1 MKNNFTTNQ
10 HEPARNPAREPVS
23 GWMSNVTWRRPNK
36 CFTLN
41 EKLLGR
47 TRTTKR
53 YLNTSLWCLCGL
65 WLILLSIIFFTLNGC
80 ASWGAASAEEYYS
93 IGMAYYDMGK
103 FDDAEKWLI
112 RAKAKDKTM
121 TASEYNLGRI
131 AFELGRYEDAL
142 KYFESILKRD
152 PNNVLALKAAAY
164 TRIRNGDIEK
174 AEALYD
180 RVLVLVPESADDGYN
195 YALVLYAMKKY
206 AETEQIL
213 LKYEFALL
221 DNNDVLLLYARSQ
234 KEQGKPEAI
243 DSYDK
248 WLANNTNAQVRYEYA
263 QLLESHELYARALE
277 EYRSALGGLAGG
289 AVDPSRQEVRFTIAR
304 LLLIADAGSAEGIAE
319 LKGAVDDGFSD
330 PEKIAELLNDE
341 RISSANKEEIR
352 AIVTQVKLAIE
363 AEEAARVAADASEP
377 EEGEEGGGETF

>member
-1 MKNNFTTNQ
+1 
-10 HEPARNPAREPVS
+10 V
-23 GWMSNVTWRRPNK
+23 
-36 CFTLN
+36 
-41 EKLLGR
+41 
-47 TRTTKR
+47 
-53 YLNTSLWCLCGL
+53 
-65 WLILLSIIFFTLNGC
+65 
-80 ASWGAASAEEYYS
+80 SAEEYYS

-103 FDDAEKWLI
+103 FADAEKWLI
-112 RAKAKDKTM
+112 RARATDKTM

-131 AFELGRYEDAL
+131 AFELGRFEDAL

-152 PNNVLALKAAAY
+152 PDNVLALKAAAY
-164 TRIRNGDIEK
+164 TRIRNGDIEE
-174 AEALYD
+174 AAALYD

-206 AETEQIL
+206 AETEQVL

-248 WLANNTNAQVRYEYA
+248 WLNDNNTSAQVRYEYA

-277 EYRSALGGLAGG
+277 EYRSALGGLTSGSG
-289 AVDPSRQEVRFTIAR
+289 DPSRQEARFTIAR
-304 LLLIADAGSAEGIAE
+304 LLLIADAGSAEGVTE

-341 RISSANKEEIR
+341 RITTANKEEVR
-352 AIVTQVKLAIE
+352 AILTQVKLAIE
-363 AEEAARVAADASEP
+363 AEEAAGASEP
-377 EEGEEGGGETF
+377 GEGGEDTF